1 MHSSRFLYFVYCIT
15 LETMFKL
22 QNLANIITL
31 TRILGVGFIFWLTPY
46 TTNFI
51 QIIVILIF
59 TLVSATD
66 FLDGWIAR
74 KFKIESELGKV
85 LDPLA
90 DKILVLVF
98 LPLLEMQV
106 ITSFPV
112 FIILAREFAI
122 MALRIV
128 SISKGHDVMPASF
141 SGKLKTAFTLPVCG
155 ILLGRVAVSEVS
167 LPLWMTPIE
176 WLRVWVMAWPT
187 WVMTSLVYAVVFVTI
202 WSFLDYFGSFIW
214 QQYVKKYNGDE
225 SLAKKAA
232 LSLIPNAFSL
242 ANLGCG
248 CIASVLAW
256 YGFYQPA
263 VLLVLIGIFLDGI
276 DGSLARKLNAESK
289 LGARL
294 DSNADFMSFG
304 VAPSIVIYTVLSQSL
319 MTWLSLII
327 AFLYYA
333 SVHYRLRR
341 FDNSGHSDYFDG
353 LPSPVGAALVVVA
366 AISEVLSY
374 DTWFI
379 PIILIV
385 AGLMASSIPYPHL
398 NVANRKRFF
407 RALKIPSMI
416 FLVLTILKLLNLP
429 YAQTWYV
436 YEALFVTTSVY
447 LFFPLGRLFSAQDK
461 D

>member
-1 MHSSRFLYFVYCIT
+1 
-15 LETMFKL
+15 MFKL
-22 QNLANIITL
+22 QNLANMITL
-31 TRILGVGFIFWLTPY
+31 TRILGVGVIFWLTPY
-46 TTNFI
+46 TTNFV

-59 TLVSATD
+59 TFVSATD

-122 MALRIV
+122 RALRIV
-128 SISKGHDVMPASF
+128 SISKGHSVMPASF

-155 ILLGRVAVSEVS
+155 ILLGRVAVSEEA
-167 LPLWMTPIE
+167 LPMWMLPVE
-176 WLRVWVMAWPT
+176 YLRFWVLSWPT
-187 WVMTSLVYAVVFVTI
+187 WVMTALIYTVVFVTI

-214 QQYVKKYNGDE
+214 QQYIKKYNGDE
-225 SLAKKAA
+225 AAAKKAA

-248 CIASVLAW
+248 SIASVLAW
-256 YGFYQPA
+256 YGLYHTA
-263 VLLVLIGIFLDGI
+263 VLLVLIGVFLDGI
-276 DGSLARKLNAESK
+276 DGSVARKLNAESK

-294 DSNADFMSFG
+294 DSKADFMSFG
-304 VAPSIVIYTVLSQSL
+304 IAPAIVIYTVLSQ
-319 MTWLSLII
+319 TLSLWISVPI

-333 SVHYRLRR
+333 AVHYRLRR

-366 AISEVLSY
+366 AISESLSQ
-374 DTWFI
+374 DVWFI
-379 PIILIV
+379 GIILSV
-385 AGLMASSIPYPHL
+385 AALMASYIPYPHL

-407 RALKIPSMI
+407 RLLKIPSII
-416 FLVLTILKLLNLP
+416 FLVLTMVKLLNLP

-436 YEALFVTTSVY
+436 YEALFVTTSIY
-447 LFFPLGRLFSAQDK
+447 LFFPLGRLFGK
-461 D
+461 NKE